1 MKVIIPVAG
10 AGTRLRPHTHTTPKV
25 LISVAGK
32 PMIGH
37 ILDQLIGLP
46 IDQIVMVVG
55 QMGDKIKEY
64 VDGNYKFKVKY
75 IVQQEAKG
83 LADAIYL
90 SRDAVKKDDA
100 LIILGDTVFSTD
112 FKKLLSKKNSQI
124 GVKEVSD
131 PRRFGVVE
139 HQKGKITKLVEKPEH
154 PKSNLAI
161 VGIYLI
167 KDMPKLYNAI
177 STLMEKNIR
186 TKGEYQLTDALQL
199 LIGRGQTMET
209 FAVDGWYD
217 CGKPETLLDTNR
229 QLLDRHSRKSG
240 KKRMVGVVINHPV
253 SIDPSARIEK
263 SVIGP
268 YVSVA
273 AGSRIKNAVISDTI
287 IGQNVYLDS
296 IMLQQSII
304 GDNAVVRGKQR
315 KLSVGDGS
323 EVDLS

>member
-37 ILDQLIGLP
+37 ILDQLSGLP
-46 IDQIVMVVG
+46 IDQIVMVIG

-64 VDGNYKFKVKY
+64 VDGNYRFRMKY
-75 IVQQEAKG
+75 IVQEEAKG
-83 LADAIYL
+83 LADAIHL
-90 SRDAVKKDDA
+90 TRDAVKNDDA
-100 LIILGDTVFSTD
+100 LIILGDTIFSTD
-112 FKKLLSKKNSQI
+112 FKKILSKKKSQI
-124 GVKEVSD
+124 GVKEVAD

-139 HQKGKITKLVEKPEH
+139 HSRGRITKLVEKPEH

-167 KDMPKLYNAI
+167 KDMPRLYGAI
-177 STLMEKNIR
+177 DTLKEKKIR

-199 LIGRGQTMET
+199 MIDGGESMET
-209 FAVDGWYD
+209 FTVEGWYD

-229 QLLDRHSRKSG
+229 QLLDLYPQKSQ
-240 KKRMVGVVINHPV
+240 KFKGVVINSPV
-253 SIDPSARIEK
+253 SIDPAAKIEK

-273 AGSRIKNAVISDTI
+273 AGSHIRNAIISDTI
-287 IGQNVYLDS
+287 IGKNVYLES
-296 IMLQQSII
+296 IMLQKSII
-304 GDNAVVRGKQR
+304 GDNAIVKGKQR
-315 KLSVGDGS
+315 KLNVGDGS

>member
-10 AGTRLRPHTHTTPKV
+10 AGTRLRPHTHSTPKV

-64 VDGNYKFKVKY
+64 VGGHYKFKVKY
-75 IVQQEAKG
+75 IVQEEVKG
-83 LADAIYL
+83 LADAVYL
-90 SRDAVKKDDA
+90 TREAVKKDDA
-100 LIILGDTVFSTD
+100 LIILGDTIFSTD
-112 FKKLLSKKNSQI
+112 FKKLLSKKTSQI

-139 HQKGKITKLVEKPEH
+139 HLHGKITKLVEKPEH
-154 PKSNLAI
+154 PLSNLAI
-161 VGIYLI
+161 VGIYLM

-177 STLMEKNIR
+177 GTLMEKNIK

-199 LIGRGQTMET
+199 LIDRGQTMET
-209 FAVDGWYD
+209 FSVEGWYD

-229 QLLDRHSRKSG
+229 QLLDLYPQISAKI
-240 KKRMVGVVINHPV
+240 KGVVINSPV
-253 SIDPSARIEK
+253 SIDSTARIEK

-273 AGSRIKNAVISDTI
+273 AGSHIKNAIISDTI
-287 IGQNVYLDS
+287 IGKNAYLES
-296 IMLQQSII
+296 IMLQKSII
-304 GDNAVVRGKQR
+304 GDNAMVKGKQR

>member
-37 ILDQLIGLP
+37 ILDQLVGLP

-55 QMGDKIKEY
+55 QMGDQIKEY
-64 VDGNYKFKVKY
+64 VDGNYKFKVRY

-83 LADAIYL
+83 LADAVYL
-90 SRDAVKKDDA
+90 TRETVKKDEA
-100 LIILGDTVFSTD
+100 LIILGDTIFSTD
-112 FKKLLSKKNSQI
+112 FKKLLSKKNSQL

-139 HQKGKITKLVEKPEH
+139 HQHGRITKLVEKPEH

-167 KDMPKLYNAI
+167 KDMPKLYSAI

-199 LIGRGQTMET
+199 LIDRGQTMET

-229 QLLDRHSRKSG
+229 QLLDRHPPKAV
-240 KKRMVGVVINHPV
+240 KIKGVVINNPV

-273 AGSRIKNAVISDTI
+273 AGSHIKNTIISETI
-287 IGQNVYLDS
+287 IGKNVCLES
-296 IMLQQSII
+296 IMLQKSIV
-304 GDNAVVRGKQR
+304 GDNAVVIGKQR
-315 KLSVGDGS
+315 KLNVGDGS

>member
-37 ILDQLIGLP
+37 ILDQLVGLP

-55 QMGDKIKEY
+55 QMGDQIKEY
-64 VDGNYKFKVKY
+64 VDGNYKFKVRY

-83 LADAIYL
+83 LADAVYL
-90 SRDAVKKDDA
+90 TREAVKKDDA
-100 LIILGDTVFSTD
+100 LIILGDTIFSTD
-112 FKKLLSKKNSQI
+112 FKKLLSQKNSQI

-139 HQKGKITKLVEKPEH
+139 HQHGKITKLVEKPEH

-161 VGIYLI
+161 VGIYLM
-167 KDMPKLYNAI
+167 KDMPKLYTAI

-199 LIGRGQTMET
+199 LIDRGQTMET
-209 FAVDGWYD
+209 FDVDGWYD

-229 QLLDRHSRKSG
+229 QLLERYPQKSV
-240 KKRMVGVVINHPV
+240 KIKGVVINSPV
-253 SIDPSARIEK
+253 SIDPSARIER

-273 AGSRIKNAVISDTI
+273 AGSHIKNAIISDTI
-287 IGQNVYLDS
+287 IGKNVCLDS
-296 IMLQQSII
+296 IMFKKSII
-304 GDNAVVRGKQR
+304 GDNAVVRGKQQ

>member
-37 ILDQLIGLP
+37 ILDQLSGLP

-55 QMGDKIKEY
+55 QMGDKIREY
-64 VDGNYKFKVKY
+64 VDGNYRFRVKY
-75 IVQQEAKG
+75 IVQEEARG

-90 SRDAVKKDDA
+90 TRDAVKNDDA
-100 LIILGDTVFSTD
+100 LIILGDTIFSTD
-112 FKKLLSKKNSQI
+112 FKSILRKKNSQI

-139 HQKGKITKLVEKPEH
+139 HLKGRITKLVEKPEH

-167 KDMPKLYNAI
+167 RNMPELYRAI
-177 STLMEKNIR
+177 GTLMDKKIR

-199 LIGRGQTMET
+199 LIDDDETLET
-209 FAVDGWYD
+209 FKVDGWYD

-229 QLLDRHSRKSG
+229 QLLDLYPQRSFKM
-240 KKRMVGVVINHPV
+240 KGVVINGPV
-253 SIDPSARIEK
+253 SIDPGAKIEK

-273 AGSRIKNAVISDTI
+273 AGCSINNAVISDTI
-287 IGQNVYLDS
+287 IGKNAHLES
-296 IMLQQSII
+296 IMLQKSIV

-315 KLSVGDGS
+315 KLNVGDGS

>member
-10 AGTRLRPHTHTTPKV
+10 AGTRLRPHTHSTPKV

-37 ILDQLIGLP
+37 ILDQLVGLP

-64 VDGNYKFKVKY
+64 VDGQYKFKVKY
-75 IVQQEAKG
+75 IVQEEAKG

-90 SRDAVKKDDA
+90 TRDAVKKDDA
-100 LIILGDTVFSTD
+100 LIILGDTIFSTD

-139 HQKGKITKLVEKPEH
+139 HLKGRITKLVEKPEH

-161 VGIYLI
+161 VGIYLM

-177 STLMEKNIR
+177 GTLIEKNIK

-199 LIGRGQTMET
+199 LIDRGQTMET
-209 FAVDGWYD
+209 FPVEGWYD

-229 QLLDRHSRKSG
+229 QLLDLYPQRSAKIT
-240 KKRMVGVVINHPV
+240 GVVINRPV
-253 SIDPSARIEK
+253 SIDPTARIEK

-273 AGSRIKNAVISDTI
+273 AGSHIKNAIISETI
-287 IGQNVYLDS
+287 IGKNVCLES
-296 IMLQQSII
+296 IMLQKSII
-304 GDNAVVRGKQR
+304 GDNAVVIGKQR
-315 KLSVGDGS
+315 KLNVGDGS

>member
-37 ILDQLIGLP
+37 ILDQLVGLP

-55 QMGDKIKEY
+55 LMGDKIKEY
-64 VDGNYKFKVKY
+64 VDRNYKFKVRY
-75 IVQQEAKG
+75 IVQQETKG
-83 LADAIYL
+83 LADAVYL
-90 SRDAVKKDDA
+90 TRDAVQKDDA
-100 LIILGDTVFSTD
+100 LIILGDTIFSTD
-112 FKKLLSKKNSQI
+112 FKKLLSKKTSQL

-139 HQKGKITKLVEKPEH
+139 HLHGKITRLVEKPEH
-154 PKSNLAI
+154 PQSNLAI

-167 KDMPKLYNAI
+167 RDMPKLYSAI
-177 STLMEKNIR
+177 GTLIDKNIR

-199 LIGRGQTMET
+199 LIDRGQTMET
-209 FAVDGWYD
+209 FPVEGWYD

-229 QLLDRHSRKSG
+229 QLLDLYPQKSS
-240 KKRMVGVVINHPV
+240 KIKGVVINSPV

-273 AGSRIKNAVISDTI
+273 AGSHIKNAVISDTI
-287 IGQNVYLDS
+287 IGKNVCLES
-296 IMLQQSII
+296 IMLQKSIV

-315 KLSVGDGS
+315 KLNVGDGS

>member
-55 QMGDKIKEY
+55 QMGDQIKEY
-64 VDGNYKFKVKY
+64 VSGNYKFKVRY
-75 IVQQEAKG
+75 IIQQEAKG

-90 SRDAVKKDDA
+90 TREAVKKDDA
-100 LIILGDTVFSTD
+100 LVILGDTIFSTD

-139 HQKGKITKLVEKPEH
+139 HHHGKITKLVEKPEH
-154 PKSNLAI
+154 PQSNLAI
-161 VGIYLI
+161 VGIYLM
-167 KDMPKLYNAI
+167 KDMPRLYRAI
-177 STLMEKNIR
+177 GTLMEKNIR

-199 LIGRGQTMET
+199 LIDRGQTMET

-229 QLLDRHSRKSG
+229 QLLDLYPQKSAKIKG
-240 KKRMVGVVINHPV
+240 AVINSPV
-253 SIDPSARIEK
+253 SIDSCARIEN

-273 AGSRIKNAVISDTI
+273 AGSRIKNAIISDTI
-287 IGQNVYLDS
+287 IGKNACLES
-296 IMLQQSII
+296 IMLQKSII
-304 GDNAVVRGKQR
+304 GDNAVVKGKQR

-323 EVDLS
+323 EVDIS

>member
-10 AGTRLRPHTHTTPKV
+10 AGTRLRPHTHSTPKV

-37 ILDQLIGLP
+37 ILDQLVGLP
-46 IDQIVMVVG
+46 IDQIIMVIG

-64 VDGNYKFKVKY
+64 VDGNYKFKVRY
-75 IVQQEAKG
+75 IVQEEAKG
-83 LADAIYL
+83 LADAVYL
-90 SRDAVKKDDA
+90 TRDAVRKDDA
-100 LIILGDTVFSTD
+100 LIILGDTIFSTD
-112 FKKLLSKKNSQI
+112 FKKILFKKTSQI
-124 GVKEVSD
+124 GVKGVSD

-139 HQKGKITKLVEKPEH
+139 HLHGKITKLVEKPEH

-167 KDMPKLYNAI
+167 KDMSKLYDAI
-177 STLMEKNIR
+177 GTVIDKKIK

-199 LIGRGQTMET
+199 LIERGEIMET
-209 FAVDGWYD
+209 FPVEGWYD

-229 QLLDRHSRKSG
+229 QLLDMYPQKSS
-240 KKRMVGVVINHPV
+240 KIRGVVINSPV
-253 SIDPSARIEK
+253 SIDPSVKIEK

-273 AGSRIKNAVISDTI
+273 AGSHIRNAIISDTI
-287 IGQNVYLDS
+287 IGKNVFLES
-296 IMLQQSII
+296 IMLQKSIV
-304 GDNAVVRGKQR
+304 GDNAIVKGKQR
-315 KLSVGDGS
+315 KLNVGDGS
-323 EVDLS
+323 EVDLA

>member
-10 AGTRLRPHTHTTPKV
+10 AGTRLRPHTHTIPKV

-37 ILDQLIGLP
+37 ILDQLVGLP

-55 QMGDKIKEY
+55 QMGDRIKEY
-64 VDGNYKFKVKY
+64 VDGHYKFKVEY
-75 IVQQEAKG
+75 IVQPEAKG

-90 SRDAVKKDDA
+90 SREAVKKDDA

-139 HQKGKITKLVEKPEH
+139 HQHGKITKLVEKPEH

-167 KDMPKLYNAI
+167 KDMPKLYSAI
-177 STLMEKNIR
+177 STLMERNIR

-199 LIGRGQTMET
+199 LLDRGQTMET

-229 QLLDRHSRKSG
+229 QLLDLHPQKSL
-240 KKRMVGVVINHPV
+240 KIKGVVINDPV

-273 AGSRIKNAVISDTI
+273 AGSRIKNALISDTI
-287 IGQNVYLDS
+287 IGRNVCLDS
-296 IMLQQSII
+296 IMLQKSII

>member
-37 ILDQLIGLP
+37 ILDQLVGLP

-55 QMGDKIKEY
+55 QMGDRIKEY
-64 VDGNYKFKVKY
+64 VDRNYKFKVRY

-90 SRDAVKKDDA
+90 SREAVKKDDA

-139 HQKGKITKLVEKPEH
+139 HQHGKITKLVEKPEH
-154 PKSNLAI
+154 PRSNLAI

-167 KDMPKLYNAI
+167 KDMPKLYSAI

-199 LIGRGQTMET
+199 LIDRGQTMET

-229 QLLDRHSRKSG
+229 QLLDLYLQKSV
-240 KKRMVGVVINHPV
+240 KIKGVVINNPV

-273 AGSRIKNAVISDTI
+273 AGSHIKNALISDTI
-287 IGQNVYLDS
+287 IGRNVCLDS
-296 IMLQQSII
+296 IMLKKSII
-304 GDNAVVRGKQR
+304 GDNAVVKGKQR

>member
-10 AGTRLRPHTHTTPKV
+10 AGTRLRPHTHSTPKV

-37 ILDQLIGLP
+37 ILDQLVGLP

-55 QMGDKIKEY
+55 QMGDQIKEY
-64 VDGNYKFKVKY
+64 VDGNYKLKVRY
-75 IVQQEAKG
+75 IVQKEAKG
-83 LADAIYL
+83 LADAVYL
-90 SRDAVKKDDA
+90 TREAVKKDDA
-100 LIILGDTVFSTD
+100 LIILGDTIFSTD
-112 FKKLLSKKNSQI
+112 FKKLLSKKASQI

-139 HQKGKITKLVEKPEH
+139 HLKGRITKLVEKPEH

-177 STLMEKNIR
+177 GTLIEKNIK

-199 LIGRGQTMET
+199 LIDRGQTMET
-209 FAVDGWYD
+209 FPVEGWYD

-229 QLLDRHSRKSG
+229 QLLDLYPQRSAKI
-240 KKRMVGVVINHPV
+240 KGVVINRPV
-253 SIDPSARIEK
+253 SIDPTARIEK

-273 AGSRIKNAVISDTI
+273 AGSLIKNAIISETI
-287 IGQNVYLDS
+287 IGKNVCLES
-296 IMLQQSII
+296 IMLQKSII
-304 GDNAVVRGKQR
+304 GDNAVVIGKQR
-315 KLSVGDGS
+315 KLNVGDGS

>member
-37 ILDQLIGLP
+37 ILDQLVGLP

-55 QMGDKIKEY
+55 QMGDRIKEY
-64 VDGNYKFKVKY
+64 VDGHYKFKVKY
-75 IVQQEAKG
+75 IVQPEAKG

-90 SRDAVKKDDA
+90 SREAVKKDDA

-139 HQKGKITKLVEKPEH
+139 HQHGKITKLVEKPEH
-154 PKSNLAI
+154 PRSNLAI

-167 KDMPKLYNAI
+167 KDMPKLYSAI

-199 LIGRGQTMET
+199 LIDRGQTMET

-229 QLLDRHSRKSG
+229 QLLDLYLQKSV
-240 KKRMVGVVINHPV
+240 KIKGVVINNPV

-273 AGSRIKNAVISDTI
+273 AGSHIKNALISDTI
-287 IGQNVYLDS
+287 IGRNVCLDS
-296 IMLQQSII
+296 IMLKKSII
-304 GDNAVVRGKQR
+304 GDNAVVKGKQR

>member
-10 AGTRLRPHTHTTPKV
+10 AGTRLRPHTHSTPKV

-37 ILDQLIGLP
+37 ILDQLVGLP

-64 VDGNYKFKVKY
+64 VDGHYKFKVKY
-75 IVQQEAKG
+75 IVQEEAKG

-90 SRDAVKKDDA
+90 TRDVVKKDDA
-100 LIILGDTVFSTD
+100 LIILGDTIFSTD
-112 FKKLLSKKNSQI
+112 FKKLLSKKSSQI

-139 HQKGKITKLVEKPEH
+139 HLQGKITRLVEKPEH
-154 PKSNLAI
+154 PQSNLAI
-161 VGIYLI
+161 VGIYLM
-167 KDMPKLYNAI
+167 KDMPKLYSAI
-177 STLMEKNIR
+177 GTLIDKKIK
-186 TKGEYQLTDALQL
+186 TKGEYQLTDALQV
-199 LIGRGQTMET
+199 LIDRGQTMET
-209 FAVDGWYD
+209 FTVDGWYD

-229 QLLDRHSRKSG
+229 QLLDLHSRKSG
-240 KKRMVGVVINHPV
+240 KKKIKGVVINNPV

-273 AGSRIKNAVISDTI
+273 AGSHVKNAIISDTI
-287 IGQNVYLDS
+287 IGKNAYLES
-296 IMLQQSII
+296 IMLQKSII
-304 GDNAVVRGKQR
+304 GDNAVVKGKQR